1 MSYCC
6 PLECAPTCRI
16 IPPNCAT
23 TAELIIGE
31 IAPSTSVTLRL
42 EAVDIGRE
50 YLINLTSNTLGLLV
64 LNMASYDFFIPNRVF
79 YAYIKGVPITL
90 VNETDSV
97 DCLKIIFSK
106 QLNNS
111 ICPASQILQLL

>member
-1 MSYCC
+1 
-6 PLECAPTCRI
+6 
-16 IPPNCAT
+16 
-23 TAELIIGE
+23 
-31 IAPSTSVTLRL
+31 
-42 EAVDIGRE
+42 
-50 YLINLTSNTLGLLV
+50 
-64 LNMASYDFFIPNRVF
+64 
-79 YAYIKGVPITL
+79 VPITL